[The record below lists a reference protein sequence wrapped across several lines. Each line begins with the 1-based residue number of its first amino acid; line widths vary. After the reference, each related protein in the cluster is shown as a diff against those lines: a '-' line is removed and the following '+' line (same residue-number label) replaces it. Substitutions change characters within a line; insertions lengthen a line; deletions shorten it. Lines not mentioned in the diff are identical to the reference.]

1 MTEQFTK
8 ERESQIDNMNRILM
22 DGLLYQISLVEEQND
37 LMLENESI
45 VLFDI

>member
-22 DGLLYQISLVEEQND
+22 DGLQYQMSLVEEQND